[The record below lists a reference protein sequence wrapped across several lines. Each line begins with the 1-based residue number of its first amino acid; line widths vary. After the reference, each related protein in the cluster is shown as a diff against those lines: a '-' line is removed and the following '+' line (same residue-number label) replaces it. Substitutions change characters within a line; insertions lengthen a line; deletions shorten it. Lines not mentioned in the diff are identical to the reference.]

1 LRILVWQDFPFACM
15 YYPDD
20 EDWQAQLRL
29 EAEYHVKRLR
39 HHPSLVLWCGNNE
52 NLQMYQQ
59 GWDGKGTAP
68 TRYFGEKLFQET
80 LPGVVAKLS
89 PEIPYIETSPI
100 GIDPDESNDGR
111 NVNM

>member
-1 LRILVWQDFPFACM
+1 
-15 YYPDD
+15 
-20 EDWQAQLRL
+20 
-29 EAEYHVKRLR
+29 
-39 HHPSLVLWCGNNE
+39 
-52 NLQMYQQ
+52 
-59 GWDGKGTAP
+59 TAP

-111 NVNM
+111 NVNMDGFGDSHYWDVWHGRGDWVNYRDSRSRFSSEFGFASSCSMAAWKSYLGPKDFIS